1 MMIPAG
7 FPKKAPYVRIINRN
21 PDFIV
26 DDFYKTLQSP
36 NDAKSYILNERLNE
50 VKYWDQ
56 TKSIV
61 SLYLNKVNVIIESC
75 DLLRNKF
82 PFSKPGNKSNMP
94 SVLYFIIRR
103 IVHGLN

>member
-1 MMIPAG
+1 MMVPAG
-7 FPKKAPYVRIINRN
+7 FPKKPPYVRIINRN

-26 DDFYKTLQSP
+26 DDFYKPLQSP
-36 NDAKSYILNERLNE
+36 NDPKSYILNERLNE

-61 SLYLNKVNVIIESC
+61 SFLKTQVNVIIESC

-94 SVLYFIIRR
+94 SVLF
-103 IVHGLN
+103 L